1 MDILLIKM
9 VISILYL
16 YILHT
21 NTTSNVKKYS
31 MQDIAILLQNIF
43 ASCLLQVFFYY
54 FFIVL
59 LCFVFDCSFFFLFF
73 CCKICLQQFIF
84 FAVYLCKYDIII
96 LFTLE

>member
-1 MDILLIKM
+1 M

-59 LCFVFDCSFFFLFF
+59 LCFVFDCSFFFFSFVAKYVYNSLFF
-73 CCKICLQQFIF
+73 LQYIF
-84 FAVYLCKYDIII
+84 VNMI
-96 LFTLE
+96 

>member
-43 ASCLLQVFFYY
+43 AT
-54 FFIVL
+54 
-59 LCFVFDCSFFFLFF
+59 FFLLLFYCFALFCFRLFIFF
-73 CCKICLQQFIF
+73 SFVAKYVYNSLFF
-84 FAVYLCKYDIII
+84 FAVYLCKYDII

>member
-59 LCFVFDCSFFFLFF
+59 LCFAFDCSFFFFSLLQNMSTTVYFF
-73 CCKICLQQFIF
+73 CSISL
-84 FAVYLCKYDIII
+84 
-96 LFTLE
+96 

>member
-43 ASCLLQVFFYY
+43 ATCLLQVFFYY

-59 LCFVFDCSFFFLFF
+59 LCFVFDCSFFFLLLQNMSTTVYFF
-73 CCKICLQQFIF
+73 LQYIF
-84 FAVYLCKYDIII
+84 VNMI
-96 LFTLE
+96 